1 MYSNLFPS
9 STTYP
14 TARARAFRFG
24 NRPKVRLVAIFCK
37 DLHRINVVSGL
48 NWIDFDLDL
57 LRIDV
62 TIDGC
67 DEADDALTL
76 IKGGG
81 GCQTQEKVWYHIIQ
95 ALKLHYQW
103 RYH

>member
-1 MYSNLFPS
+1 MQFFVS
-9 STTYP
+9 
-14 TARARAFRFG
+14 
-24 NRPKVRLVAIFCK
+24 

-48 NWIDFDLDL
+48 NWIDFGLDL

-81 GCQTQEKVWYHIIQ
+81 GCQTQEKVWYHISTDNEI
-95 ALKLHYQW
+95 LCKS
-103 RYH
+103 

>member
-1 MYSNLFPS
+1 MYPNLFPS
-9 STTYP
+9 SATYP

-24 NRPKVRLVAIFCK
+24 NRPKVEIAIFVS
-37 DLHRINVVSGL
+37 DLHRIYVVSGL
-48 NWIDFDLDL
+48 NWIDFGLDL

-81 GCQTQEKVWYHIIQ
+81 GCQTQEKVWYHISTEI
-95 ALKLHYQW
+95 LSLE